1 MKPHSTDELVRSMA
15 RVRDESLAGFAG
27 RPAARALVKDV
38 MAAAPN
44 EGSHAETAAW
54 TPAGGEPVKPERP
67 RRRFRLPRLG
77 VRLVAAGALAAMA
90 AGVIVL
96 ADDDGRR
103 TKPPLPPDIPLGSVA
118 QAAHVL
124 DQAAKAAET
133 RPFTLPKPRQ
143 WVYTKMRLTTSANA
157 GGLATGGP
165 YKTNAW
171 ELWRRV
177 DGRQFAA
184 YKDGKV
190 QTGPELGT
198 PSTAS
203 EFDPL
208 PSDPEALL
216 RKVGGSEGYYDLAYE
231 RLVTILRESVQSPE
245 REAAI
250 FRAIKLIPGVTPIK
264 GRVDVNGRP
273 MIALG
278 RTFYGWLHEEVLLD
292 PKTYAYLGERAVA
305 VKTHTTESDGEAPS
319 TVKAGTLQRL
329 IVRDAIAVVD
339 EPGQRS

>member
-1 MKPHSTDELVRSMA
+1 MA
-15 RVRDESLAGFAG
+15 RVRDESLAGFAD
-27 RPAARALVKDV
+27 RPAARTLVNDV
-38 MAAAPN
+38 MAAAPD
-44 EGSHAETAAW
+44 EDSLAGI
-54 TPAGGEPVKPERP
+54 PAGGGAVKPERP
-67 RRRFRLPRLG
+67 HGRFRLPRLG

-96 ADDDGRR
+96 TGDDGQR
-103 TKPPLPPDIPLGSVA
+103 TQPLPPDVPLGSVV

-133 RPFTLPKPRQ
+133 RPFTAPKPRQ
-143 WVYTKMRLTTSANA
+143 WVYTKMQLTTSAKA
-157 GGLATGGP
+157 GGLVTGGP
-165 YKTNAW
+165 YKTNTE

-177 DGRQFAA
+177 DGKRYAA

-190 QTGPELGT
+190 ETGPELRT
-198 PSTAS
+198 PSVAA

-216 RKVGGSEGYYDLAYE
+216 RKVGGSKGHYEMAYQT
-231 RLVTILRESVQSPE
+231 LVTILRESVQSPE

-250 FRAIKLIPGVTPIK
+250 FRAIKLIPDVKPIE

-273 MIALG
+273 VIALG
-278 RTFYGWLHEEVLLD
+278 RTFHGWLHEEVLLD
-292 PKTYAYLGERAVA
+292 PKTYAYLGERAIA
-305 VKTHTTESDGEAPS
+305 VKNHTTESDGEPS
-319 TVKAGTLQRL
+319 DTVKAGTLQRL

-339 EPGQRS
+339 DPGRRP